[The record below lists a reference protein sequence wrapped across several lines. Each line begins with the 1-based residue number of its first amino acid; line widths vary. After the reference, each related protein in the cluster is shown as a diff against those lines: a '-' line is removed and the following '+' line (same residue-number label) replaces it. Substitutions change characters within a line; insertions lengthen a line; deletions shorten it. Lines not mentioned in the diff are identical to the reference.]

1 MSVGRRSQLPLH
13 AAGLSRG
20 TVDAN
25 ILGRIGATPDASW
38 STQHALGVGAG
49 IAVDSALVSVLTE
62 WKVS

>member
-1 MSVGRRSQLPLH
+1 MSVGRSSQLPLH
-13 AAGLSRG
+13 AAGLSRE

-38 STQHALGVGAG
+38 SMQHALGVGAG
-49 IAVDSALVSVLTE
+49 IAVDSAFVSVFTG